1 MVPALCAFRVCSN
14 RLLDSRLWP
23 PLGLELRVNKVRG
36 PGTLEPRALPQ
47 FALPPEAKALKEM
60 LRANIVYISLGKNSM
75 QRELLERVSNHRS
88 NGLGSESLPLMDGS
102 EREPKLG
109 LASVSL
115 AGAKSHV
122 PNESARRLETHS
134 ELKPSARRPRR
145 DVMQA
150 RDEQPR
156 FAEWIWALPTL
167 IARYLCITAVCGKGL
182 GIAGSEAPDDEAPG
196 HEMLERRIFHNYRM
210 GFFVPYS
217 LVP

>member
-1 MVPALCAFRVCSN
+1 MPTAFAPN
-14 RLLDSRLWP
+14 ALLDGRLSP
-23 PLGLELRVNKVRG
+23 PLGLELRENKVRG

-47 FALPPEAKALKEM
+47 FSLPPERKALKET
-60 LRANIVYISLGKNSM
+60 LRANIAYISLGKNSM

-88 NGLGSESLPLMDGS
+88 NGLGSESLTLMDGS

-109 LASVSL
+109 LAGVSPT
-115 AGAKSHV
+115 GAKSNV
-122 PNESARRLETHS
+122 PNESARGLETHG
-134 ELKPSARRPRR
+134 ELKPRARRSRR

-182 GIAGSEAPDDEAPG
+182 SIAGSEAPDDEAPG

-210 GFFVPYS
+210 GFFMPYS
-217 LVP
+217 LAP